1 MSKTTIDVIMSLEP
15 FLIIQIA
22 LPFLIIQIALYSG
35 LAYPIIRRKG
45 RSLSGPTSRGG
56 FCGFLHGA
64 SHKTAS
70 QPMAERGRTG
80 TTELKT
86 GCALQHPVPI
96 VDVRGASRPS
106 AFGIFSENFEASAFG
121 RFR

>member
-1 MSKTTIDVIMSLEP
+1 TRI
-15 FLIIQIA
+15 
-22 LPFLIIQIALYSG
+22 
-35 LAYPIIRRKG
+35 
-45 RSLSGPTSRGG
+45 SGPTSRGG
-56 FCGFLHGA
+56 FRGCLRGA
-64 SHKTAS
+64 PHKTAS

-106 AFGIFSENFEASAFG
+106 AFGIFSEKFEAPAVGPSR
-121 RFR
+121 RFAAPQRYVRSRSEADMARTSLNRRD